1 MPYDGY
7 LLTGSVSEHSCNFS
21 TSALNVVPAED
32 GYPHD
37 ESIMLFEISPWKFP
51 AGQLHPKLSLSVR
64 SNRGVQR
71 ACPTIPN
78 ENREFSALLDSL
90 EESRRIKKGRLVV
103 PEELSDS

>member
-78 ENREFSALLDSL
+78 ESREFSALLDSL
-90 EESRRIKKGRLVV
+90 GRKEEDK
-103 PEELSDS
+103 EERKIGGS

>member
-7 LLTGSVSEHSCNFS
+7 LLTGSLSARSCTFS

-32 GYPHD
+32 RYTRD

-64 SNRGVQR
+64 SNKGVQR

-78 ENREFSALLDSL
+78 ESREFSALLDSL
-90 EESRRIKKGRLVV
+90 GRKEEDK
-103 PEELSDS
+103 EERKIGGS